1 MNHIRILLVDD
12 HTLFRSGVKALLQRQ
27 EDFEVVG
34 EASDGLEGV
43 KLADTVEADVMLLD
57 MDMPSM
63 NGRDVLEQV
72 HEAHPNLA
80 ILMLTV
86 SEDTALLSECLAMG
100 ARGYLL
106 KNIDQDF
113 LLRAVRTAAQGESIM
128 SPQMMTKF
136 LERFKASF
144 SHMPTAEPELEPK
157 PAAMPPLPSTKSIPP
172 RPVRS
177 ADMPAVVDP
186 SVLTRRE
193 RQALAWIAR
202 GLSNKEV
209 ARGLNLAE
217 STVKVHVQSIL
228 RKLNL
233 TSRVQ
238 AAVYAIEHGID
249 KEELGEK

>member
-27 EDFEVVG
+27 DDFEVVG

-43 KLADTVEADVMLLD
+43 KLADAVEADVMLLD

-106 KNIDQDF
+106 KNIDLDF

-136 LERFKASF
+136 LERFKATF
-144 SHMPTAEPELEPK
+144 SHMPQQPGVAAPQAA
-157 PAAMPPLPSTKSIPP
+157 PAAKASA

-177 ADMPAVVDP
+177 TSLPSAVDP

-249 KEELGEK
+249 KEELGEN